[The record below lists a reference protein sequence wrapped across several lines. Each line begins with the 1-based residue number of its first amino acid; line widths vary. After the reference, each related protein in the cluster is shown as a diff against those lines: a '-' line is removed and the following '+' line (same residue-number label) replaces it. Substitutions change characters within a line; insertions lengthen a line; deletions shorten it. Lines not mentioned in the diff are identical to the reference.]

1 MTQVKARTG
10 ESFDS
15 LLKRFR
21 KAVTREGILSDA
33 RKKRFFVSKSA
44 QRNKAL
50 RKAIGRELK
59 RPRKVEKRIRRH

>member
-21 KAVTREGILSDA
+21 KAVTRERILSDA

-44 QRNKAL
+44 KRHKAL

-59 RPRKVEKRIRRH
+59 RQRKVERRIRRH